1 MPNFRRCAAA
11 LTISA
16 MSMGASAG
24 LVGAQQPPATA
35 PAPKARPAA
44 PARPATPA
52 PAQPAPAAPA
62 PAAAAP
68 PTQNI
73 VQLKPD
79 PAQADWLKVCGK
91 DEAQNKQIC
100 YTTRDFVAE
109 NNQPILALAIYDVV
123 NDPKKF
129 VRFLLPLGFLVQPGV
144 RFGIDNGQPAPG
156 KFSICLPNGCFA
168 EAEATI
174 ALVDQLKKGTNLR
187 IQMLNQVGQEV
198 ALVVPLNGF
207 GKAFDGPA
215 VDPTALEAQQKKI
228 QEELQKRAEE
238 QRKQQSAIPPAPVVP
253 APVVPAPAPAPVPVP
268 APATK

>member
-1 MPNFRRCAAA
+1 MMMTMKRGAAA
-11 LTISA
+11 LLISVSA
-16 MSMGASAG
+16 LGAFAAPA
-24 LVGAQQPPATA
+24 LAQQA
-35 PAPKARPAA
+35 PAPAA
-44 PARPATPA
+44 PKAKPATPA
-52 PAQPAPAAPA
+52 QRPAAPA
-62 PAAAAP
+62 PAAPAAP
-68 PTQNI
+68 AAAAPAAAAPQNV
-73 VQLKPD
+73 VQLKAD

-144 RFGIDNGQPAPG
+144 RFGVDAGQPAPG

-168 EAEATI
+168 EAEATVQLI
-174 ALVDQLKKGTNLR
+174 DQLKKGTTLK

-198 ALVVPLNGF
+198 SLLVPLVGF
-207 GKAFDGPA
+207 GKAFDGQA
-215 VDPTALEAQQKKI
+215 IDPTALEAQQKKI

-238 QRKQQSAIPPAPVVP
+238 QRRQQSAVPQLPAVPGAPLATPAPVVP
-253 APVVPAPAPAPVPVP
+253 AAPAAKP
-268 APATK
+268 

>member
-1 MPNFRRCAAA
+1 MQGLKTCAAA
-11 LTISA
+11 LMISVMA
-16 MSMGASAG
+16 MGGSAG
-24 LVGAQQPPATA
+24 LVSAQQAQPAA
-35 PAPKARPAA
+35 KAKPAA
-44 PARPATPA
+44 PAAKPAT
-52 PAQPAPAAPA
+52 PAAPA

-68 PTQNI
+68 AAPAQNI

-91 DEAQNKQIC
+91 DDVQNKQIC
-100 YTTRDFVAE
+100 YTTRDFVAD

-144 RFGIDNGQPAPG
+144 RFGIDAGQPAPG

-168 EAEATI
+168 EAEATA
-174 ALVDQLKKGTNLR
+174 ALIDQLKKGTNLR

-198 ALVVPLNGF
+198 SLVVPLGGF

-238 QRKQQSAIPPAPVVP
+238 QRKQQSAVPAVPGAPIPAPT
-253 APVVPAPAPAPVPVP
+253 PAPAPP
-268 APATK
+268 APAAPAAPAPTTK